1 MIGIKKSKVSPDIF
15 FMGLICPI
23 KMSHNVEC
31 ISRGGKW
38 NARLC
43 QPLQNEVKKENLKS
57 RTNARHGLCILLA
70 NRLARE
76 SVIGQTSM
84 RSPKPI
90 SLIFSFF
97 KREFTKCA
105 CSRQSEV
112 QAFRDLPKPQ
122 LFQLLEF
129 FPERHCEALIRRGDL
144 ISPNV
149 C

>member
-1 MIGIKKSKVSPDIF
+1 VAGNKTHVSVNRCRTKLRKKTLKA
-15 FMGLICPI
+15 
-23 KMSHNVEC
+23 
-31 ISRGGKW
+31 
-38 NARLC
+38 ARI
-43 QPLQNEVKKENLKS
+43 
-57 RTNARHGLCILLA
+57 ARHGLCILLA

-90 SLIFSFF
+90 SLILKFF

-112 QAFRDLPKPQ
+112 QAFRDLPKPE